1 MCFFFTPLQKKKKKK
16 KIYSRCASL
25 TGIDISKKMIDHAR
39 NHHQEQDLRLEFQQ
53 VDIMQ
58 SIDAREVFP
67 DGFDKIFSF
76 YCLHWIK
83 DHQ

>member
-1 MCFFFTPLQKKKKKK
+1 MCFFYFRRFSTKNKTH
-16 KIYSRCASL
+16 SRCASL

-39 NHHQEQDLRLEFQQ
+39 NHHQENDLRLGFQQ
-53 VDIMQ
+53 VDIMK